1 MNETSLKRLI
11 LAGVATCMLSA
22 PSYGQT
28 YVDIESD
35 VGTFQPV
42 TLGENI
48 SLDPCGSQFTQQVD
62 GSSAPQVSV
71 GSVCSNTSNAQEV
84 SFHYLISSGATTFA
98 LRFGRGFDGVI
109 RDIRDK
115 IATPSGGT
123 FSSISGSSVGI
134 SNTPYSLATGAGS
147 LFSTAGTYV
156 ISLIASVRQNNSS
169 VININGSSYAAG
181 TDRGLQLTGTGID
194 VNGVMVGN
202 FNGLLIGNLGTVNS
216 HTNPADA
223 DGRRNLSISQTT
235 LVVNDVVS
243 VPEPSG
249 LLLLLGGL
257 LFGWRLHREKLYN
270 SVR

>member
-1 MNETSLKRLI
+1 MSKIYLKRLM
-11 LAGVATCMLSA
+11 LAGAASCMLSA

-71 GSVCSNTSNAQEV
+71 GSVCSNTSNAQQV
-84 SFHYLISSGATTFA
+84 SFHYLISSGATTYA

-109 RDIRDK
+109 RDIKNR
-115 IATPSGGT
+115 IVNPSGGT
-123 FSSISGSSVGI
+123 FTDISGSSVGI
-134 SNTPYSLATGAGS
+134 SNSPYSLATGVGS

-156 ISLIASVRQNNSS
+156 ISLIASVRQNNNS
-169 VININGSSYAAG
+169 VININGSTYAAG

-202 FNGLLIGNLGTVNS
+202 FDGNLIGNLGTVNS
-216 HTNPADA
+216 PTNPADA
-223 DGRRNLSISQTT
+223 NGRRNLAISQTT

-257 LFGWRLHREKLYN
+257 LFGWRSHRKKLDN
-270 SVR
+270 SLC